1 MRKAAIAACGT
12 IALALTAPAQAE
24 KAAES
29 PNLVSTFVEICLMPG
44 VDHSDRLAAVEGAE
58 GWVESPSITYNL
70 EGLQPA
76 PAIGTKARF
85 RSVTDS
91 MQWDG
96 KIDGRKAS
104 VLLLTFDDKSRYKN
118 ACVLM
123 VEGLKNAMPYGSDL
137 KKAFKA
143 FGGGGKSV
151 DLVHYFEFAGTLKP
165 GKQPVKA
172 KTKVHGEIFTRSQ
185 AGSIKETA
193 HIYVAY

>member
-1 MRKAAIAACGT
+1 
-12 IALALTAPAQAE
+12 
-24 KAAES
+24 
-29 PNLVSTFVEICLMPG
+29 MPG
-44 VDHSDRLAAVEGAE
+44 VNHADRLAAVEGAE
-58 GWVESPSITYNL
+58 GWVASPTVTFDL

-76 PAIGTKARF
+76 PSIGAKPRF
-85 RSVTDS
+85 KRVTRSA
-91 MQWDG
+91 QWNG
-96 KIDGRKAS
+96 EVDGRKAS
-104 VLLLTFDDKSRYKN
+104 LLLLSFDEKSRYKN

-123 VEGLKNAMPYGSDL
+123 VEGLKNAMPYGCDL
-137 KKAFKA
+137 KEAFKA

-165 GKQPVKA
+165 GENPVEA